1 MSETGST
8 VKIWLPLALMGT
20 LAAGILI
27 GSTVFDSTRGARAHI
42 SRKLP
47 PAASGQRINEILYY
61 IDEFYVDSV
70 DADSLADH
78 TIELLLEQLDPHTA
92 YIPAEDL
99 ELVSSNLEG
108 NFEGVGIEFNLV
120 RDTIYVVTP
129 IANGP
134 SEAVG
139 IQAGDKIVEVE
150 GENVAGIGITNREVI
165 DKLRGEKGTE
175 VQVGVVRAGVPEVIP
190 FTITRDEIP
199 TYTVNAAFKVDE
211 QTGYIKLSRFGANSY
226 DEFRKALEKLTQQ
239 GISRLVFD
247 LRGNPGGYMGR
258 AVSIA
263 DELLAGE
270 ALIVYTDGQLDRFDT
285 EERAGKKG
293 LFEEGGVVVL
303 IDEGSASA
311 SEIVAGALQ
320 DNDRALVVGRRSFG
334 KGLVQ
339 KPIGLSDNSQLRLT
353 ISRYYTPSGRSIQKP
368 YSEDKNAYANEIWE
382 RYQNGEFFE
391 LDSSKL
397 DQEHIYKT
405 VGGRTVL
412 GGGGIVPDVFV
423 PRDTSFYSPLLNE
436 LLSENLPREFASAYV
451 REHGSEWE
459 ERSFQEF
466 NTHFRLN
473 AEREADFWALAES
486 RGIAKREPDYS
497 QSIGYLRN
505 LLKAMIAR
513 LLWQDEGYYP
523 IILQEDPV
531 FQEALRHF
539 EEAEQLRHLPKK

>member
-1 MSETGST
+1 MSSETST
-8 VKIWLPLALMGT
+8 VKIWLPLALMAA

-27 GSTVFDSTRGARAHI
+27 GSTFFESRQTRR
-42 SRKLP
+42 SERKPLP
-47 PAASGQRINEILYY
+47 PAASGQRLNEILYY

-70 DADSLADH
+70 DADSLTEH
-78 TIELLLEQLDPHTA
+78 TIGLLLEQLDPHTA

-99 ELVSSNLEG
+99 EVVSANLEG

-120 RDTIYVVTP
+120 RDTIYVIAP

-134 SEAVG
+134 SEAAG

-150 GENVAGIGITNREVI
+150 GEVVAGVGITNREVI
-165 DKLRGEKGTE
+165 DKLRGEKGTQ
-175 VQVGVVRAGVPEVIP
+175 VTVGVKRKGEKELLP

-226 DEFRKALEKLTQQ
+226 EEFRQALQQ
-239 GISRLVFD
+239 LIGEGMSQLVLD

-258 AVSIA
+258 AVSIV
-263 DELLAGE
+263 DELLGGK
-270 ALIVYTDGQLDRFDT
+270 ALIVYTDGKVDSFDAK
-285 EERAGKKG
+285 EYAGKDG
-293 LFEEGGVVVL
+293 LFESGGLVVL

-368 YSEDKNAYANEIWE
+368 YQSGAADYANEIWE
-382 RYQNGEFFE
+382 RYQNGEFFA

-405 VGGRTVL
+405 VNGRTVL
-412 GGGGIVPDVFV
+412 GGGGIVPDHFV
-423 PRDTSFYSPLLNE
+423 PRDTSYYSPLLDA
-436 LLSENLPREFASAYV
+436 LLRENLLREFASEFV
-451 REHGSEWE
+451 RINGSQWE
-459 ERSFQEF
+459 KRSFEDFQSSFTITSEM
-466 NTHFRLN
+466 
-473 AEREADFWALAES
+473 EEALWQLAAA
-486 RGIAKREPDYS
+486 RGIEKNPTDYARS
-497 QSIGYLRN
+497 EAYIKTLLR
-505 LLKAMIAR
+505 AIIAR
-513 LLWQDEGYYP
+513 LIWQDAGYYP
-523 IILQEDPV
+523 IILEQDAT
-531 FQEALRHF
+531 FQAALR
-539 EEAEQLRHLPKK
+539 QLQAARKLSEDHH